1 MALLSPGVELKET
14 SVQSTIVNNATGRA
28 ALAGKFQWGPVGQVV
43 QVTNEVE
50 LVDIFGTPDSQTADY
65 FMSAMNFLQYGNDLR
80 ISRAVNREVAKNSSP
95 IAGNVQITIS
105 AAGSNYAVGDT
116 VRVKYNVNIIESA
129 GKVTQVDGN
138 GGILAVSV
146 PSAKIIAYA
155 KSINQYPDLGSN
167 WTAEVTSASS
177 GVAATLAVG
186 KIVTDSGVLLTEPET
201 ATEQMT
207 SVEFQ
212 AALKTYGMPGV
223 AALYPG
229 ELGSQLELE
238 IVSKAGFEQG
248 AATQLPIYP
257 AGGTRVSTARAVFG
271 YGPQSDDQYCIIVRR
286 DGAIVESFVLS
297 TAKGSKDVYGNN
309 IYIDD
314 FFSKGSSNYIFAT
327 AQGWPAGFSGIV
339 QLSGG
344 VSANESVT
352 AGDVMQAWDLFADR
366 EALHV
371 NLLIAGACAG
381 EDQEFAST
389 VQKHVVSIADE
400 RQDCLALISPP
411 RSVLVNIP
419 LTRAIDNLVDWR
431 TGQGTYTDANMNI
444 SSTYASID
452 GNYKYQY
459 DKYND
464 VNRWVPLAADMAGLC
479 ARTDNISQPWM
490 SPAGYNRGQILNVI
504 KLAIEPRQSQR
515 DRLYQEAIN
524 PVTGTGGDGFV
535 LFGDKTATKVPTPF
549 DRINVRRLFNMLKTN
564 IGNASKYRLFEM
576 NDNFT
581 RSSFRMET
589 SQYLSGIKSLGGVYE
604 FRVVCDTTNNT
615 PAVIDRNEFV
625 ASFYIKPARSINY
638 ITLNFVA
645 TATGADFDE
654 LIGPQAQ

>member
-1 MALLSPGVELKET
+1 MALLSPGIELKET

-28 ALAGKFQWGPVGQVV
+28 AIAGKFQWGPVGQVI

-80 ISRAVNREVAKNSSP
+80 VSRAIHRETAKNSSP
-95 IAGNVQITIS
+95 IAGNIETTIS
-105 AAGSNYAVGDT
+105 SAGSNYAVGDT
-116 VRVKYNVNIIESA
+116 VRVKYNQVVVETS
-129 GKVTQVDGN
+129 GKVTSVGGDGRIT
-138 GGILAVSV
+138 GIYI
-146 PSAKIIAYA
+146 PTAKIIAYA
-155 KSINQYPDLGSN
+155 RSVNQYPDLGAA
-167 WTAEVTSASS
+167 WTAEVTSSSS
-177 GVAATLAVG
+177 GVAATIAIG
-186 KIVTDSGVLLTEPET
+186 KIITDSGIILTEPET
-201 ATEQMT
+201 AEEAVEAVDFQT
-207 SVEFQ
+207 S
-212 AALKTYGMPGV
+212 LKKYGMPGV
-223 AALYPG
+223 VALYPG

-238 IVSKAGFEQG
+238 IVSKTAYEQG
-248 AATQLPIYP
+248 AASQLQVYP
-257 AGGTRVSTARAVFG
+257 AGGTRTSTARAVFG
-271 YGPQSDDQYCIIVRR
+271 YGPQTEDQYAIIVRR
-286 DGAIVESFVLS
+286 DGAIVESAVLS
-297 TAKGSKDVYGNN
+297 TKKGDKDVYGNN
-309 IYIDD
+309 IFLNDY
-314 FFSKGSSNYIFAT
+314 FAKGSSRYIFAS
-327 AQGWPAGFSGIV
+327 AVGWPKGFSGVIS
-339 QLSGG
+339 LDGG
-344 VSANESVT
+344 LSANSSVT
-352 AGDVMQAWDLFADR
+352 AGDVISAWDLFGDR

-371 NLLIAGACAG
+371 NLLIAGAVAG
-381 EDQEFAST
+381 ETTEFAST

-400 RQDCLALISPP
+400 RQDCMALISPP
-411 RSVLVNIP
+411 RETIVNVPLV
-419 LTRAIDNLVDWR
+419 RAIDNLVAWR
-431 TGQGTYTDANMNI
+431 TGSADYTDGNMNI
-444 SSTYASID
+444 SSTYAAID

-464 VNRWVPLAADMAGLC
+464 VNRWVPLSADIAGLC
-479 ARTDNISQPWM
+479 ARTDNVSQPWM
-490 SPAGYNRGQILNVI
+490 SPAGYNRGQLLNVI
-504 KLAIEPRQSQR
+504 KLAIEPRQTQR

-589 SQYLSGIKSLGGVYE
+589 SQYLGGIKALGGVYDS
-604 FRVVCDTTNNT
+604 RVVCDTTNNT

-625 ASFYIKPARSINY
+625 ASFYVKPARSINF

-654 LIGPQAQ
+654 LIGPQ

>member
-28 ALAGKFQWGPVGQVV
+28 AIAGKFQWGPAFQII

-50 LVDIFGTPDSQTADY
+50 LVDLFGTPNSATADY

-80 ISRAVNREVAKNSSP
+80 IVRAVNRDVAKNASP
-95 IAGNVQITIS
+95 IAENIETTIT

-116 VRVKYNVNIIESA
+116 VRVRYNQTVIETA
-129 GKVTQVDGN
+129 GKVTAVDTQGQ
-138 GGILAVSV
+138 IRAVYI
-146 PSAKIIAYA
+146 PTGKIVAYA
-155 KSINQYPDLGSN
+155 KSTNQYPDLGPN

-177 GVAATLAVG
+177 GVAGSITLG
-186 KIVTDSGVLLTEPET
+186 KIITDSSILLTEPENSEAAMT
-201 ATEQMT
+201 A
-207 SVEFQ
+207 VDFQ
-212 AALKTYGMPGV
+212 NKLKKYGMPGV
-223 AALYPG
+223 VALYPG
-229 ELGSQLELE
+229 EIGSQIEVE
-238 IVSKAGFEQG
+238 IVSKSGYESSSSVE
-248 AATQLPIYP
+248 LPIYP
-257 AGGTRVSTARAVFG
+257 AGGTRASTARAVFG
-271 YGPQSDDQYCIIVRR
+271 YGPQNDDQYAIIVRR
-286 DGAIVESFVLS
+286 DGAIVESMVLS
-297 TAKGSKDVYGNN
+297 TSRTDQDVYGNN
-309 IYIDD
+309 IFMDD
-314 FFSKGSSNYIFAT
+314 YFSKGASNYIFGTAT
-327 AQGWPAGFSGIV
+327 GWPKGFSGIIK
-339 QLSGG
+339 LNGG

-366 EALHV
+366 EAISV
-371 NLLIAGACAG
+371 QLLIAGSCAG
-381 EDQEFAST
+381 ESLEFAST
-389 VQKHVVSIADE
+389 VQKHVSAIGDE
-400 RQDCLALISPP
+400 REDCLVLISPP
-411 RSVLVNIP
+411 RETIVNIP

-431 TGQGTYTDANMNI
+431 TASGTYIDNNMNI
-444 SSTYASID
+444 SSTYSFID

-479 ARTDNISQPWM
+479 ARTDNIAQPWM

-504 KLAIEPRQSQR
+504 KLAIEARKSQR
-515 DRLYQEAIN
+515 DRLYQEAVN
-524 PVTGTGGDGFV
+524 PVTGTGGEGFV

-549 DRINVRRLFNMLKTN
+549 DRVNVRRLFNMLKTN

-589 SQYLSGIKSLGGVYE
+589 SQYLQGIKALGGVYE
-604 FRVVCDTTNNT
+604 YRVVCDTTNNT
-615 PAVIDRNEFV
+615 PSVIDRNEFV
-625 ASFYIKPARSINY
+625 ASFYVKPARSINY

-654 LIGPQAQ
+654 LIGPQ

>member
-28 ALAGKFQWGPVGQVV
+28 AIAGKFQWGPAFQVI

-50 LVDIFGTPDSQTADY
+50 LVDLFGTPNSETADY

-80 ISRAVNREVAKNSSP
+80 VARAVNRDVAKNSSP
-95 IAGNVQITIS
+95 IAENIETTIS
-105 AAGSNYAVGDT
+105 AAGSNYAVGDVIR
-116 VRVKYNVNIIESA
+116 VRHNMDVIETA
-129 GKVTQVDGN
+129 GKVTRVDADGK
-138 GGILAVSV
+138 ILGVYI
-146 PSAKIIAYA
+146 PTGKIIAYA
-155 KSINQYPDLGSN
+155 KSTNQYPALGPN
-167 WTAEVTSASS
+167 WTAEITSSSS
-177 GVAATLAVG
+177 GVSGTITLG
-186 KIVTDSGVLLTEPET
+186 KIITDSGILLTEPENAYEAIRNT
-201 ATEQMT
+201 I
-207 SVEFQ
+207 FQ
-212 AALKTYGMPGV
+212 DSLKKYGMPGV
-223 AALYPG
+223 VALYPG
-229 ELGSQLELE
+229 EIGSQLEIE
-238 IVSKAGFEQG
+238 IVSKAAYEKG
-248 AATQLPIYP
+248 AATELSIYP
-257 AGGTRVSTARAVFG
+257 TGGSRVTTARAVFG
-271 YGPQSDDQYCIIVRR
+271 YGPQTDDQYAIIVRR
-286 DGAIVESFVLS
+286 DGAIVESVVLS
-297 TAKGSKDVYGNN
+297 TKEGEKDIYGNN
-309 IYIDD
+309 IYMDD
-314 FFSKGSSNYIFAT
+314 YFAKGSSNYIFGT
-327 AQGWPAGFSGIV
+327 AMNWPKGFSGIIK
-339 QLSGG
+339 LNGG
-344 VSANESVT
+344 LSANTAVT

-381 EDQEFAST
+381 EGLEFAST
-389 VQKHVVSIADE
+389 VQKHVSSIADE

-411 RSVLVNIP
+411 RETIVNIP
-419 LTRAIDNLVDWR
+419 LTRAIDNLVNWR
-431 TGQGTYTDANMNI
+431 TAATTFIDNNMNI
-444 SSTYASID
+444 SSTYSFID

-464 VNRWVPLAADMAGLC
+464 VNRWVPLAADIAGLC

-504 KLAIEPRQSQR
+504 KLAIEARQPQR

-549 DRINVRRLFNMLKTN
+549 DRVNVRRLFNMLKTN
-564 IGNASKYRLFEM
+564 IGNSSKYRLFEI

-589 SQYLSGIKSLGGVYE
+589 SQYLQGIKALGGMYE
-604 FRVVCDTTNNT
+604 YRVVCDTTNNT

-654 LIGPQAQ
+654 LIGPQ

>member
-28 ALAGKFQWGPVGQVV
+28 AIAGKFQWGPAYQMI

-50 LVDIFGTPDSQTADY
+50 LVDLFGTPNSETADY

-80 ISRAVNREVAKNSSP
+80 IVRAVNRDIAKNSSP
-95 IAGNVQITIS
+95 IAENIETTIS

-116 VRVKYNVNIIESA
+116 IRVKYNQTVVETA
-129 GKVTQVDGN
+129 GKVTAVDTQGQIKQIYIPT
-138 GGILAVSV
+138 G
-146 PSAKIIAYA
+146 KIVAYA
-155 KSINQYPDLGSN
+155 KSTNQYPDLGPN
-167 WTAEVTSASS
+167 WTAEVTSVSS
-177 GVAATLAVG
+177 GVAGAISVG
-186 KIVTDSGVLLTEPET
+186 KIITDSGILLTEPEN
-201 ATEQMT
+201 ADEAMT
-207 SVEFQ
+207 NVKFQ
-212 AALKTYGMPGV
+212 EKLKKYGLPGIV
-223 AALYPG
+223 ALYPG
-229 ELGSQLELE
+229 EIGSQLEIE
-238 IVSKAGFEQG
+238 IVSKSQYEKG
-248 AATQLPIYP
+248 ASAELPIYP
-257 AGGTRVSTARAVFG
+257 SGGTRASTARAVFG
-271 YGPQSDDQYCIIVRR
+271 YGPQTDDQYAIIVRR
-286 DGAIVESFVLS
+286 DGAIVESVVLS
-297 TAKGSKDVYGNN
+297 TKPGEKDVYSNN
-309 IYIDD
+309 IYMDD
-314 FFSKGSSNYIFAT
+314 YFAKGSSNYIFGT
-327 AQGWPAGFSGIV
+327 SVGWPKGFSGIIK
-339 QLSGG
+339 LNGG
-344 VSANESVT
+344 VSANSSVT
-352 AGDVMQAWDLFADR
+352 AGDLMQAWDLFADR
-366 EALHV
+366 ESIAVQLF
-371 NLLIAGACAG
+371 IAGACAG
-381 EDQEFAST
+381 EGLEFAST
-389 VQKHVVSIADE
+389 VQKHVSAIGDE
-400 RQDCLALISPP
+400 RQDCLVLISPP
-411 RSVLVNIP
+411 RETIVNIP

-431 TGQGTYTDANMNI
+431 VASGTYTDNNMNI
-444 SSTYASID
+444 NSTYSFID

-464 VNRWVPLAADMAGLC
+464 VNRWVPLAADIAGLC
-479 ARTDNISQPWM
+479 ARTDNIAQPWM

-504 KLAIEPRQSQR
+504 KLAIEARQSQR

-524 PVTGTGGDGFV
+524 PVTGTGGEGFV

-549 DRINVRRLFNMLKTN
+549 DRVNVRRLFNMLKSN

-589 SQYLSGIKSLGGVYE
+589 SQYLQGIKALGGMYD

-654 LIGPQAQ
+654 LIGPQ

>member
-1 MALLSPGVELKET
+1 MTLLSPGVELKET
-14 SVQSTIVNNATGRA
+14 SVQSTVINNATGRA
-28 ALAGKFQWGPVGQVV
+28 AIAGKFQWGPVGQVI

-50 LVDIFGTPDSQTADY
+50 LVDIFGAPDSQTADY

-80 ISRAVNREVAKNSSP
+80 VSRAVNRATAKNSSP
-95 IAGNVQITIS
+95 IAGNIDTTIS

-116 VRVKYNVNIIESA
+116 VRVKYNQTVVESA
-129 GKVTQVDGN
+129 GKVTEVGGDGR
-138 GGILAVSV
+138 IVSIYI
-146 PSAKIIAYA
+146 PSGKIIAYA
-155 KSINQYPDLGSN
+155 KSVNQYPDLGAS
-167 WTAEVTSASS
+167 WTAEIASSSS
-177 GVAATLAVG
+177 GVAATIAVG
-186 KIVTDSGVLLTEPET
+186 KIIVDSGILLTEPET
-201 ATEQMT
+201 ADEAMT
-207 SVEFQ
+207 AVPFQ
-212 AALKTYGMPGV
+212 TSLKQFGMPGV
-223 AALYPG
+223 VALYPG
-229 ELGSQLELE
+229 EIGTQLEIE
-238 IVSKAGFEQG
+238 IVSKSSYDLGAGQELSMFPQ
-248 AATQLPIYP
+248 
-257 AGGTRVSTARAVFG
+257 GGTRVSTARAVFG
-271 YGPQSDDQYCIIVRR
+271 YGPQNADQYAIIVRR
-286 DGAIVESFVLS
+286 DGAIVESYVLS
-297 TAKGSKDVYGNN
+297 TKRGDKDVYGNN
-309 IYIDD
+309 IFIDD
-314 FFSKGSSNYIFAT
+314 YFAKGSSRYIFAT
-327 AQGWPAGFSGIV
+327 ATGWPVGFSGII

-344 VSANESVT
+344 LSANAQVT
-352 AGDVMQAWDLFADR
+352 AGDVMEAWDLFADR
-366 EALHV
+366 EALHI

-381 EDQEFAST
+381 ESVEFAST
-389 VQKHVVSIADE
+389 VQKHVVSIGDE
-400 RQDCLALISPP
+400 RQDCLVLISPP
-411 RSVLVNIP
+411 RETIVNVP

-431 TGQGTYTDANMNI
+431 IGNGEYVDGNMNI
-444 SSTYASID
+444 SSTYSAID

-464 VNRWVPLAADMAGLC
+464 VNRWVPLAADIAGLC
-479 ARTDNISQPWM
+479 ARTDNVSQPWM

-589 SQYLSGIKSLGGVYE
+589 SQYLSGIKALGGMYE

-615 PAVIDRNEFV
+615 PTVIDRNEFV
-625 ASFYIKPARSINY
+625 ASFYVKPARSINF
-638 ITLNFVA
+638 ITLNFIA

-654 LIGPQAQ
+654 LIGPQ